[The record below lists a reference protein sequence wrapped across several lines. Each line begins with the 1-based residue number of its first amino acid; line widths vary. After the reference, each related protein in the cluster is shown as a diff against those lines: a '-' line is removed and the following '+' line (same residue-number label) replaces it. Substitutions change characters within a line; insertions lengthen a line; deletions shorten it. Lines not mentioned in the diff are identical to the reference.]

1 MCSSLVA
8 AAAAAAGEGTSRD
21 LQPKT
26 EAVVFVPYGEEFTV
40 YVSLPTLLLI
50 SQKCRVVK
58 KWIFLEKKTNRERF
72 RLKME
77 ALMEIV
83 FLPDWSCCSSW
94 IGLWYSSTPPS
105 PHFLLPQYFLFA
117 RVRYISF
124 CIEPYLSP
132 LCFKLFIGLFT
143 TLQQHQQQQQ
153 HTVQQRSQQQDQQ
166 HAL

>member
-50 SQKCRVVK
+50 SLKCRVVK

-94 IGLWYSSTPPS
+94 IGLWYSSTPPPSFS
-105 PHFLLPQYFLFA
+105 PSPVLSLCSRQIYQFLY
-117 RVRYISF
+117 
-124 CIEPYLSP
+124 
-132 LCFKLFIGLFT
+132 
-143 TLQQHQQQQQ
+143 
-153 HTVQQRSQQQDQQ
+153 
-166 HAL
+166 